1 METSPHATSNPIP
14 VEEMAELTARMLALE
29 KKYGKV
35 FKTPYGWA
43 ADLTGQANSNFMT
56 LVERADR
63 T

>member
-43 ADLTGQANSNFMT
+43 ADLTGT
-56 LVERADR
+56 R
-63 T
+63 